1 MKPSPQQLSGLLKA
15 LDPSI
20 VAVLCFG
27 PDESLVRER
36 ARLFGR
42 QVATDLDD
50 PFAVVDLSASVVA
63 DDTARLSDEAS
74 AIGLMVQRKLIR
86 IADAADAMTPAVET
100 CLDNPNVANLTVLQA
115 GELPATSK
123 LRKLME
129 AHPRALAV
137 ACYPEDGARL
147 EQWLDAAAAERGLRL
162 ERAARDALLA
172 YGGGARDILRSEL
185 DKLDLYTGGGSVTLD
200 DVAAVCADRGEAAFD
215 SLVNAVAGG
224 RLAEAVAQL
233 QRLQAEGE
241 AGIAM
246 LRALLRRIWQLREVR
261 LGMARGAGAE
271 AAVKA
276 LRPPVFWKDTAAVT
290 AQAGAWTLEKLDR
303 ACRLLLET
311 ERAIKQSGSAG
322 DLLAEHALLVLAHHA
337 RR

>member
-1 MKPSPQQLSGLLKA
+1 MKPTPQQLNGLLKA
-15 LDPSI
+15 LDPST
-20 VAVLCFG
+20 VVVLCFG

-74 AIGLMVQRKLIR
+74 TIGLMVQRKLIR

-147 EQWLDAAAAERGLRL
+147 EQWLDSAAAERGLRL

-172 YGGGARDILRSEL
+172 FCGGSRDILRAEL
-185 DKLDLYTGGGSVTLD
+185 DKLDLYTGGGEITHD
-200 DVAAVCADRGEAAFD
+200 DVASVCPDRGEAAFET
-215 SLVNAVAGG
+215 LINAIASG
-224 RLAEAVAQL
+224 RLSAATAQMQSL
-233 QRLQAEGE
+233 MAEGE
-241 AGIAM
+241 AGIAI
-246 LRALLRRIWQLREVR
+246 LRALLRRLWQLRDIR
-261 LGMARGAGAE
+261 LSMAQGASAE
-271 AAVKA
+271 TAVKS
-276 LRPPVFWKDTAAVT
+276 LRPPVFWKDVATVT
-290 AQAGAWTLEKLDR
+290 AQARIWTLEKLDR
-303 ACRLLLET
+303 SCRLLLET
-311 ERAIKQSGSAG
+311 ERAIKRPDSAG
-322 DLLAEHALLVLAHHA
+322 DLLAEHALLILTHHA

>member
-1 MKPSPQQLSGLLKA
+1 MKPSSQQLNGLLKA
-15 LDPSI
+15 LDPST

-36 ARLFGR
+36 AKLFAR
-42 QVATDLDD
+42 QVAADPSD
-50 PFAVVDLSASVVA
+50 PFAVVDLSAGVLT
-63 DDTARLSDEAS
+63 DDPARLSDEAS
-74 AIGLMVQRKLIR
+74 AIGLMTPRKLIR
-86 IADAADAMTPAVET
+86 IADAVDAMTPAVET
-100 CLDNPNVANLTVLQA
+100 CLDNPSATNLMVLQA
-115 GELPATSK
+115 GELSASSK

-137 ACYPEDGARL
+137 VCYPEEGGRL
-147 EQWLDAAAAERGLRL
+147 EQWLDTEAAARGLRL

-172 YGGGARDILRSEL
+172 YGGGARDVLRSEL
-185 DKLDLYTGGGSVTLD
+185 DKLDLYTGGGSVALD
-200 DVAAVCADRGEAAFD
+200 DVAAACADRGEAAFD
-215 SLVNAVAGG
+215 TLVNAVASG
-224 RLAEAVAQL
+224 RLAEATAQA
-233 QRLQAEGE
+233 QRLRAEGE

-261 LGMARGAGAE
+261 LSMARGASAD

-276 LRPPVFWKDTAAVT
+276 LRPPVFWKDAATVT
-290 AQAGAWTLEKLDR
+290 AQASGWTLEKLDR
-303 ACRLLLET
+303 ACLLLLET
-311 ERAIKQSGSAG
+311 ERTIKQPGSAG